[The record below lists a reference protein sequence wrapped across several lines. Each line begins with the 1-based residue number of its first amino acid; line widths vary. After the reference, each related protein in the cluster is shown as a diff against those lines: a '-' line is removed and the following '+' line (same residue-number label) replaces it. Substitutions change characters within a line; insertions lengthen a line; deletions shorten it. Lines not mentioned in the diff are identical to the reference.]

1 MSPVV
6 VSKPR
11 IKPAKRGLPV
21 KPSADAQLLLAA
33 MLVESSDDAIMA
45 KTLDGVITA
54 WNPAAQR
61 LFGYAAADVVGQNVS
76 FLLPQDRLGELDAV
90 LGRVADGAGAQ
101 RYESKRVHK
110 AGHVL
115 DVAMTVSPIRNPA
128 GKTVGTSTI
137 ARDITQRKRTDAVAA
152 EMAAIVDSS
161 NDAIIGMT
169 LQGFITTWNRGAEHI
184 YGFEPSEM
192 IGKSVL
198 LLVPPGRPVE
208 LDIIGGMLAT
218 DARTASFETQ
228 RLCKDGHLIDV
239 SLTVSPIRD
248 SDGAVVGASSVAR
261 DVSERARANTVTAE
275 MAAIVDSSNDAIIGK
290 TLEGVITTWNRGAE
304 KVYGYTSAEMVGR
317 SISLLVPPERP
328 DEVREI
334 IASMLAQDART
345 DHFETQR
352 VCKDGRVIDVSL
364 TVSPIRDSDGV
375 IVGASSVA
383 RDVTEHNVMAEAL
396 KASKLRS
403 VLAVSR
409 AKDEMVSLVSHEL
422 RTPLASLLGFTELL
436 YSRDVTEPQRKQYLE
451 VMLREGRRL
460 TDLINDVLHLQ
471 RLEAGHQDLNVA
483 PADLEALIRRAVVSA
498 GEDAKTPI
506 RMRVSSPLPLV
517 RVDTDA
523 VLQVLA
529 NFLTNARK
537 YSPNG
542 GSILVSARAVGDMVE
557 IEIQD
562 HGLGLPADS
571 LPKLFATFYRVE
583 STDRRLIKGTGL
595 GLAINRKIVE
605 SHGGRVEVHS
615 DGPGHGSR
623 FMFSLPTVVE
633 TPKAADVL
641 IVEDDIGYARLLQEQ
656 FVARGLTAVRAGDA
670 ETAERLLK
678 EGMKPRAFVTDLV
691 LPGVQGEEFL
701 TRLGADGVSAVPIL
715 VLTVKNLAPA
725 EISALEKVGVTAV
738 LPKEA
743 GASQTAVGLI
753 TEALAAKEKKA

>member
-1 MSPVV
+1 MSRVL

-21 KPSADAQLLLAA
+21 KQPADPKLLLAA
-33 MLVESSDDAIMA
+33 MLVESSDDAIIA

-61 LFGYAAADVVGQNVS
+61 LFGYAAADVIGQNIS
-76 FLLPQDRLGELDAV
+76 FLLPADRLDELDAV

-110 AGHVL
+110 AGQVL
-115 DVAMTVSPIRNPA
+115 DVAMTVSPMRDSA
-128 GKTVGTSTI
+128 GTIVGTSTI
-137 ARDITQRKRTDAVAA
+137 ARDITERKRTDAVAA

-161 NDAIIGMT
+161 NDAIIGKT
-169 LQGFITTWNRGAEHI
+169 LEGVVTTWNRGAEH
-184 YGFEPSEM
+184 
-192 IGKSVL
+192 
-198 LLVPPGRPVE
+198 
-208 LDIIGGMLAT
+208 
-218 DARTASFETQ
+218 
-228 RLCKDGHLIDV
+228 
-239 SLTVSPIRD
+239 
-248 SDGAVVGASSVAR
+248 
-261 DVSERARANTVTAE
+261 
-275 MAAIVDSSNDAIIGK
+275 
-290 TLEGVITTWNRGAE
+290 
-304 KVYGYTSAEMVGR
+304 VYGYTSAEMVGR
-317 SISLLVPPERP
+317 SISRLVPPDRP

-334 IASMLAQDART
+334 IAGMMAHDART

-352 VCKDGRVIDVSL
+352 VRKDGSVIDVSL

-383 RDVTEHNVMAEAL
+383 RDVTEHNVMAAAL
-396 KASKLRS
+396 KASELRS
-403 VLAVSR
+403 VMAVSR

-436 YSRDVTEPQRKQYLE
+436 YSRDLAEPQRKQYLE

-506 RMRVSSPLPLV
+506 RMRVSKPLPLV

-542 GSILVSARAVGDMVE
+542 GSILVSAQAVGDMVE

-595 GLAINRKIVE
+595 GLAINRKIIE

-623 FMFSLPTVVE
+623 FMFSLPAVLE
-633 TPKAADVL
+633 TPKTADVL

-678 EGMKPRAFVTDLV
+678 EGMKPRAVIADLV

-701 TRLGADGVSAVPIL
+701 TRLGADAVSAVPIL

-753 TEALAAKEKKA
+753 TEALAAKVVKD

>member
-1 MSPVV
+1 VV
-6 VSKPR
+6 ARAKSVSGLVISERR
-11 IKPAKRGLPV
+11 IKAAKRGPPV
-21 KPSADAQLLLAA
+21 KHQPPADPKLLLAA

-61 LFGYAAADVVGQNVS
+61 LFGYAAKDVIGQNIS
-76 FLLPQDRLGELDAV
+76 FLMPPDRLDELDAV

-110 AGHVL
+110 DGHVL
-115 DVAMTVSPIRNPA
+115 DVAMTVSPIRDSA
-128 GKTVGTSTI
+128 GTIVGTSTI
-137 ARDITQRKRTDAVAA
+137 ARDITERRRTDA
-152 EMAAIVDSS
+152 
-161 NDAIIGMT
+161 
-169 LQGFITTWNRGAEHI
+169 
-184 YGFEPSEM
+184 
-192 IGKSVL
+192 
-198 LLVPPGRPVE
+198 
-208 LDIIGGMLAT
+208 
-218 DARTASFETQ
+218 
-228 RLCKDGHLIDV
+228 
-239 SLTVSPIRD
+239 
-248 SDGAVVGASSVAR
+248 
-261 DVSERARANTVTAE
+261 VTAE

-290 TLEGVITTWNRGAE
+290 TLEGIVTTWNRGAE
-304 KVYGYTSAEMVGR
+304 HVYGFTSAEMVGR
-317 SISLLVPPERP
+317 SVSVLVPPDRP

-334 IASMLAQDART
+334 IAGMMMHDART
-345 DHFETQR
+345 EHFETQR
-352 VCKDGRVIDVSL
+352 VCKGGRLIDVSL

-383 RDVTEHNVMAEAL
+383 RDITEHNLMAEAL
-396 KASKLRS
+396 KAAELRS

-436 YSRDVTEPQRKQYLE
+436 YSRELTEPQRKQYLE

-471 RLEAGHQDLNVA
+471 RLEAGHQDMNVA
-483 PADLEALIRRAVVSA
+483 PADLEALIRRSVVA
-498 GEDAKTPI
+498 IGEDAKTPI
-506 RMRVSSPLPLV
+506 RMRTSPHLPLV
-517 RVDTDA
+517 NVDTDA
-523 VLQVLA
+523 VLQVLG

-542 GSILVSARAVGDMVE
+542 GSIVISTQVVGDMVE

-562 HGLGLPADS
+562 HGLGLPADA

-583 STDRRLIKGTGL
+583 NTDRRLIKGTGL

-615 DGPGHGSR
+615 DGLGRGSR
-623 FMFSLPTVVE
+623 FVFSLPAVVDS
-633 TPKAADVL
+633 PKAADVL

-656 FVARGLTAVRAGDA
+656 FVARGLTAVRAADA

-678 EGMKPRAFVTDLV
+678 DGMKPRAVVTDLV
-691 LPGVQGEEFL
+691 LPGVQGEEFVN
-701 TRLGADGVSAVPIL
+701 RLGAYRDSALPVV
-715 VLTVKNLAPA
+715 VLTVKNLAPG
-725 EISALEKVGVTAV
+725 EISALENVGATAV

-743 GASQTAVGLI
+743 GASETAVGLI
-753 TEALAAKEKKA
+753 SQALASKVTKG

>member
-1 MSPVV
+1 VSRAV

-21 KPSADAQLLLAA
+21 KPSADAKLLLAA
-33 MLVESSDDAIMA
+33 MLVESSDDAIIA
-45 KTLDGVITA
+45 KTLGSVITA

-61 LFGYAAADVVGQNVS
+61 LFGYAAKDVVGRNIS
-76 FLLPQDRLGELDAV
+76 FLLPADRLDELDAV

-101 RYESKRVHK
+101 RYESKRVHQS
-110 AGHVL
+110 GHVL
-115 DVAMTVSPIRNPA
+115 DVAMTVSPMRDSA
-128 GKTVGTSTI
+128 GTIVGTSTI
-137 ARDITQRKRTDAVAA
+137 ARDITERKRTDAV
-152 EMAAIVDSS
+152 V
-161 NDAIIGMT
+161 
-169 LQGFITTWNRGAEHI
+169 
-184 YGFEPSEM
+184 
-192 IGKSVL
+192 
-198 LLVPPGRPVE
+198 
-208 LDIIGGMLAT
+208 
-218 DARTASFETQ
+218 
-228 RLCKDGHLIDV
+228 
-239 SLTVSPIRD
+239 
-248 SDGAVVGASSVAR
+248 
-261 DVSERARANTVTAE
+261 AE

-304 KVYGYTSAEMVGR
+304 HLYGYSSAEVVGR
-317 SISLLVPPERP
+317 SISVLVPPDRP
-328 DEVREI
+328 DEVREVL
-334 IASMLAQDART
+334 AGMLAHDART

-383 RDVTEHNVMAEAL
+383 RDVTEHNLMAAAL
-396 KASKLRS
+396 KASELRS
-403 VLAVSR
+403 VMAVSR

-436 YSRDVTEPQRKQYLE
+436 YSRELAEPQRKQYLE

-506 RMRVSSPLPLV
+506 RMRVSGPLPLV

-542 GSILVSARAVGDMVE
+542 GSILVSARAVGGMVE

-595 GLAINRKIVE
+595 GLAINRKIIE

-623 FMFSLPTVVE
+623 FTFSLPAVVD
-633 TPKAADVL
+633 TPKATDVL

-656 FVARGLTAVRAGDA
+656 FVARGLTAVRASDA

-678 EGMKPRAFVTDLV
+678 EGMKPRAVVTDLV
-691 LPGVQGEEFL
+691 LPGVQGEEFV
-701 TRLGADGVSAVPIL
+701 TRLGADGEIAVPIV
-715 VLTVKNLAPA
+715 VLTVKNLAPT

-753 TEALAAKEKKA
+753 TQALEAKAQKV